1 MLRRTS
7 HFSSSGLSYLA
18 GLALLLLGSAGCRH
32 PWCLEV
38 TESSCTIVE
47 TQTTTLRHPGRNQ
60 VEIIVDDP
68 QLSAAIQDGSGNFYL
83 RQADVTVPLFD
94 VRHPMQPPVFMSGL
108 GDKYTVQIDLQL
120 GMLSFGQADLFA
132 MGAGRTGQSKT
143 TISIGGLT
151 LTQDATTPLPTAP
164 WVLQV
169 AGILDPNMI
178 FAVQGVSPSSSVFIG
193 KKDFKDFN
201 NQNITL
207 VGNPI
212 STTDDPFSVALGIN
226 STALSYVKVIDSTNY
241 RLQIFRH
248 TLDSN
253 MKTRV
258 YESVIQPD
266 NTMLPYVSEDP
277 AGRFVIVTSLQGL
290 ALVKNTTTLQ
300 PVELANTSSND
311 ITTLSADNFDGSA
324 RGQALVTR
332 TNGRFEL
339 LAAKTMGPVDQLYYE
354 DELSQKLSAA
364 WSAVSTLPP
373 RALVFV
379 DIDGDMHKEIL
390 ALTSWQV
397 GMIPQLFVVGQA
409 VDGSWW
415 SSAIRMPEII
425 LGKNQDVMGLSVVPD
440 KSDNSRKVYVFVGM
454 ANPANPMDRRVDAV
468 HVYRIQ

>member
-7 HFSSSGLSYLA
+7 HFSSYGLSYLA

-32 PWCLEV
+32 PWCMEV

-83 RQADVTVPLFD
+83 RQAGVLVPLFD

-120 GMLSFGQADLFA
+120 GMLSFGLADLLA

-143 TISIGGLT
+143 PISIGGVT

-169 AGILDPNMI
+169 AGILDPNII
-178 FAVQGVSPSSSVFIG
+178 FAVQGVSPSTSIFIG
-193 KKDFKDFN
+193 QKKLDGSIITSATNPISSNYDPF
-201 NQNITL
+201 NITL
-207 VGNPI
+207 
-212 STTDDPFSVALGIN
+212 GIN
-226 STALSYVKVIDSTNY
+226 NTALSYAKIIALPNFF
-241 RLQIFRH
+241 LQIYRH
-248 TLDSN
+248 TFDS
-253 MKTRV
+253 KSPTLV
-258 YESVIQPD
+258 YGSVIQPD
-266 NTMLPYVSEDP
+266 NTMLPYVAEDP
-277 AGRFVIVTSLQGL
+277 AGRFVLLTSPQGL

-300 PVELANTSSND
+300 PVDLANTSSND
-311 ITTLSADNFDGSA
+311 ITTLTADNFDGSA
-324 RGQALVTR
+324 RDQALVTR

-354 DELSQKLSAA
+354 DALSQKLSAA

-373 RALVFV
+373 RALVFA
-379 DIDGDMHKEIL
+379 DIDGDMNKEIF
-390 ALTSWQV
+390 ALTSWQGGAV
-397 GMIPQLFVVGQA
+397 PQIIAIGQA
-409 VDGSWW
+409 EDGSWW
-415 SSAIRMPEII
+415 SSAIRMPEIT
-425 LGKNQDVMGLSVVPD
+425 LGKNQDVMGLSVMPD
-440 KSDNSRKVYVFVGM
+440 KSSNGLKVYVFIGI
-454 ANPANPMDRRVDAV
+454 ANPAKPMDRRVDAV
-468 HVYRIQ
+468 HTYRIQ